1 MPNWE
6 KLRED
11 FVITKKYTYL
21 ANAAASPIPKPV
33 YDKAVR
39 FYNDMLNYGDILWDH
54 WLEEIEQT
62 RIEYARFIR
71 ADSKEIGFT
80 HSTTEGMN
88 IIAHMC
94 FGFAKR

>member
-1 MPNWE
+1 MGEIKRRFCDNQKVHLFTNP
-6 KLRED
+6 
-11 FVITKKYTYL
+11 
-21 ANAAASPIPKPV
+21 AASPIPKPV

-62 RIEYARFIR
+62 DLEYARFIR